1 VSDRERKMKETDVI
15 LDLDHDSLNCIQA
28 LAEKTGRTVSA
39 EVARLLEK
47 GVSITETQEKDGSAD
62 E

>member
-1 VSDRERKMKETDVI
+1 MKETDVI
-15 LDLDHDSLNCIQA
+15 IDLDHDSLNCIQA

-39 EVARLLEK
+39 EVAHLLEK
-47 GVSITETQEKDGSAD
+47 GVSITETQEKDGSG